1 MKIKDLC
8 LMTVCLSIL
17 IVCSKISFDIG
28 IISLTLQT
36 FAVALTGYLLKWK
49 RSAIV
54 FITYIIMGLIGIP
67 VFSGGGGFF
76 YVLKPSFGFILG
88 FLVGTFITG
97 SNLFNN
103 SKIAHFTKGV
113 LGLLIADLVGLI
125 YMYFILKFYM
135 GSANASV
142 IYVLEAG
149 FLPFILK
156 DTISVVI
163 AGVIAL
169 RLYPVLDSM
178 GTYNKNLIN
187 NSKNGQLL

>member
-76 YVLKPSFGFILG
+76 YVLKPSFGFIIG

-103 SKIAHFTKGV
+103 PRI
-113 LGLLIADLVGLI
+113 
-125 YMYFILKFYM
+125 
-135 GSANASV
+135 
-142 IYVLEAG
+142 
-149 FLPFILK
+149 PFVK
-156 DTISVVI
+156 
-163 AGVIAL
+163 
-169 RLYPVLDSM
+169 
-178 GTYNKNLIN
+178 
-187 NSKNGQLL
+187 